1 MGVAAGMS
9 LDPVRE
15 ALLAQAEAEA
25 ERVMGRAEERAAA
38 QVAQAEEQKAA
49 FVRRA
54 RAEGEAAAEL
64 EAASELT
71 HARRKARTLVFE
83 AQRAVYDDVQREAR
97 AAAERLRSE
106 PRYEELLE
114 RLAALARE
122 ELGSE
127 AELELDPPDGG
138 VIGRVDN
145 RRVDHTLP
153 ALVERCLTEHAAELE
168 RLWA

>member
-1 MGVAAGMS
+1 MGVVAGVS

-25 ERVMGRAEERAAA
+25 EGLVGRAEDRAAA

-49 FVRRA
+49 LVRRA

-71 HARRKARTLVFE
+71 RARRKARTLVFE
-83 AQRAVYDDVQREAR
+83 AQRAVYDDARREAR
-97 AAAERLRSE
+97 AAVQRLRSE

-114 RLAALARE
+114 LLAALARE

-127 AELELDPPDGG
+127 AELEFDPADGG
-138 VIGRVDN
+138 VIGRVGN

-153 ALVERCLTEHAAELE
+153 ALVERCLAEHAADLE